1 MKLLPY
7 KYTMS
12 LGEAF
17 QANDMK
23 FSFVNPVEENF
34 QMIHAWVQCR
44 EYFNELLMK
53 NHHPENFQFVTTYG
67 FDYKHEEFPLDMSAT
82 RLAVRFMNAEQKKTF
97 MENLQWI
104 HAVETANDVDLTTIH
119 DIGYNDIVVVT
130 SKMWIQKCLLTNI
143 YTLLLKLAALDVS
156 KHNVKSLFE
165 IKGKQNSIP
174 SEISYVNT
182 LTVPVFNSLL
192 ENCTLIAQLPSKYVD
207 GSESLRGAGTVHA
220 NSGIMYLKQCMKA
233 ALATN
238 PLKELVRG
246 LKTVFQGNYK
256 TAFIKEVV

>member
-7 KYTMS
+7 KYTMA

-17 QANDMK
+17 QANSMK
-23 FSFVNPVEENF
+23 FAFLNPVGDDF

-53 NHHPENFQFVTTYG
+53 NHHPTEFQFVTTYG
-67 FDYKHEEFPLDMSAT
+67 FDYKHNEFPLDMSAT
-82 RLAVRFMNAEQKKTF
+82 RIAVKFMDIAQKKTF
-97 MENLQWI
+97 MDNLQWI
-104 HAVETANDVDLTTIH
+104 HAIETINDVDLTTVH
-119 DIGYNDIVVVT
+119 DVGDNKIIVLA
-130 SKMWIQKCLLTNI
+130 SKLWVQKCLLTNI

-156 KHNVKSLFE
+156 KYDTQSILDIV
-165 IKGKQNSIP
+165 GKQNQKP
-174 SEISYVNT
+174 SEISYIQT

-192 ENCTLIAQLPSKYVD
+192 ENCVMITQLPSKYVD
-207 GSESLRGAGTVHA
+207 GTDTLRPAYAVHA
-220 NSGIMYLKQCMKA
+220 SSGIMYLKQCIK
-233 ALATN
+233 LPITTN

-246 LKTVFQGNYK
+246 LKKVFTGKYK